1 MTKVDQLA
9 AAAEALS
16 DDQLDALID
25 IAKGMKDKPFYYTA
39 PPEALAL
46 LDRGLAE
53 IAAGQTIPGEEVF
66 ARIDKRL
73 KDLGA

>member
-1 MTKVDQLA
+1 MTKVDQLT
-9 AAAEALS
+9 AAAETLS

-25 IAKGMKDKPFYYTA
+25 IARGMKDRPFYYAA

-53 IAAGQTIPGEEVF
+53 IEAGRTISGEEVF
-66 ARIDKRL
+66 AEIDKRL